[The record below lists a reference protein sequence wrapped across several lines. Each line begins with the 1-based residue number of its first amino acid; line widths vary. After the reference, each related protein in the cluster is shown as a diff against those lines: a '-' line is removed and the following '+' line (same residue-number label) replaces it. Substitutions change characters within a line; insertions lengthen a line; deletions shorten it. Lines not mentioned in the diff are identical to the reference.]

1 MIVTKLIGGLG
12 NQLFQYAVARQ
23 LANIHKTQVSLDIHQ
38 FETYKLHKYSLQ
50 PLNIS
55 ASLIGKNQ
63 VEKYTQPG
71 IMEKLIGKIRQRP
84 PTKPKSFIKEK
95 HYHFDPNILKCSD
108 NIYLDGYWQ
117 SEKYFKNISHILKE
131 ELTPINEQTGKDK
144 LIADQILNSESVS
157 IHLRRGDYIT
167 NSITNQYHGI
177 CTTKY
182 FLKCIENI
190 TRKVSNP
197 NFFVFSDDPDW
208 CRKNLKIQYP
218 ITIINHNSADN
229 NYQDLRLMSQCN
241 HNIIANS
248 SFSWWGAWLNNN
260 PEKIVYAPKN
270 WFNNPKNDT
279 SDLIPSDWST
289 I

>member
-23 LANIHKTQVSLDIHQ
+23 LAKIHNTKVSLDIHQ

-270 WFNNPKNDT
+270 WFNNPKNVT